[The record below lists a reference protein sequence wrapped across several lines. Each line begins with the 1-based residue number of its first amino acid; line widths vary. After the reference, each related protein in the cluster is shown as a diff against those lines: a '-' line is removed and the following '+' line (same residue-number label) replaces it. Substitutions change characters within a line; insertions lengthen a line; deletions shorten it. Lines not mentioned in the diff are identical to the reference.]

1 MEPDQPDGLELN
13 CWIVYVNIKINDSFD
28 PLPNCSPQCT
38 SARGAA
44 RDPGL
49 KVHPL
54 HTCGIMKINTKLNNQ
69 NQFGRGGCLIFMAWS
84 PLNRSILPL
93 DIFLLLLV
101 GWFSLVVLRG
111 SLLDKPEI

>member
-1 MEPDQPDGLELN
+1 MFN
-13 CWIVYVNIKINDSFD
+13 F
-28 PLPNCSPQCT
+28 
-38 SARGAA
+38 
-44 RDPGL
+44 
-49 KVHPL
+49 H
-54 HTCGIMKINTKLNNQ
+54 
-69 NQFGRGGCLIFMAWS
+69 FMARS